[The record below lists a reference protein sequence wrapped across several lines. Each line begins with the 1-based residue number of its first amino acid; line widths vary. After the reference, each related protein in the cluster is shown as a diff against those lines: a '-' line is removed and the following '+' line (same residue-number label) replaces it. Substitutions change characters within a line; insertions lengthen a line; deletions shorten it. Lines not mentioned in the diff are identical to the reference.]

1 MGCVQALVWQ
11 AKRSAAEIIQQREAM
26 TSAIEEAGVQIRAS
40 GALEK
45 WFEGSDEKVKDVAET
60 VNGVLLSE
68 LLREGG
74 HREPECANIFRE
86 GGK

>member
-1 MGCVQALVWQ
+1 
-11 AKRSAAEIIQQREAM
+11 M
-26 TSAIEEAGVQIRAS
+26 TSATEEAGVQIRAS

-45 WFEGSDEKVKDVAET
+45 WFEGCDEKLKKVAET

-74 HREPECANIFRE
+74 HKEPACANIFRE
-86 GGK
+86 GGSNAKHGTRAAIRINKRCRNV

>member
-1 MGCVQALVWQ
+1 
-11 AKRSAAEIIQQREAM
+11 M

-45 WFEGSDEKVKDVAET
+45 WFEGSDEKVKKVAET

-74 HREPECANIFRE
+74 NRARMR
-86 GGK
+86 